1 MTEDQEKRIAAFF
14 SSVEQA
20 NTEAELERIR
30 DALVGSM
37 KRRNGVLEA
46 SDTAACGHVITAI
59 HDCLEKLG
67 NSVQRLPSSEN

>member
-1 MTEDQEKRIAAFF
+1 MTEDQEQRIAAFF

-37 KRRNGVLEA
+37 KPRNGVFEA
-46 SDTAACGHVITAI
+46 SYTAACGHVIVAI
-59 HDCLEKLG
+59 HDRLHALG
-67 NSVQRLPSSEN
+67 KAGDGEA